1 MWPCPFKTTV
11 SWKFWGN
18 REGKDGACWRSES
31 GHITGLKGV
40 CECVCVCVYVC
51 VCRSIDSQSMPWR
64 PTLMG
69 FLWLKKVKGEYND
82 IKTWWL
88 HPGSDHSAP
97 RQLPDRAR
105 LEGGKER
112 ETEQTR
118 EGEEEREKQNV
129 DSNVWNK
136 GCALWT
142 RKTPWRPVSRS
153 GAAGEDRDLRF

>member
-1 MWPCPFKTTV
+1 M
-11 SWKFWGN
+11 
-18 REGKDGACWRSES
+18 
-31 GHITGLKGV
+31 
-40 CECVCVCVYVC
+40 CVCVC

-118 EGEEEREKQNV
+118 EGEEETEKQNV
-129 DSNVWNK
+129 DTNVWNK
-136 GCALWT
+136 GCALW
-142 RKTPWRPVSRS
+142 KTPWRPVSRS
-153 GAAGEDRDLRF
+153 GTAGEGWDLRFVESNLNSAITQLRKLLAKKVQIVFNICRKKICVQPEKKRHRRLL